1 MAAQEVDVLVVGAG
15 PAGLTAA
22 ATLRRYGV
30 DVLVL
35 ERKQRLST
43 HPRAT
48 VVSTSSMELLRSW
61 GLEDEIKAGG
71 MPEVEWLALVTETLA
86 DADRGE
92 LATLGLPTKEQAAIL
107 SPTAPLCVPQAQ
119 TEAILLGYV
128 RSLGVEVGFGHEVL
142 RVDVGEEG
150 AQALIQDGESTQVV
164 NARYV
169 IGADGAHSFVRSAL
183 GIEMA
188 GPGEIDTVSVSVV
201 FSAHLWDLV
210 GDRRYGLYPIV
221 RPDISSVFVPS
232 GTGDDW
238 VFGIDEDLV
247 GSMDEPELTRL
258 IRTAAGVPDLQP
270 RIHEIRTFR
279 FAAEIADRFRSGSTF
294 LIGDAAHRVTPRG
307 GTGMN
312 TAIADGYDLGW
323 KLSWVLKG
331 WARDELLETYEA
343 ERRPVVAHNVERS
356 VDERGSY
363 RDPIDE
369 IHIDL
374 GGRIAHLWVETER
387 GSVSTLDLVGGGLTL
402 FTGPDGKTGI
412 EAPAS
417 VDGSAPVTV
426 RELPAMTARALGIP
440 PGGSQ
445 LVRPSGVPV
454 RVGSEIAGN
463 DHEGDLRDLAA
474 ARSRGVIY
482 RF

>member
-1 MAAQEVDVLVVGAG
+1 MPDWRRHKTLCPMKGKNGMAAREVDLLVVGAG

-22 ATLRRYGV
+22 ATLARYGV
-30 DVLVL
+30 VVQVV

-48 VVSTSSMELLRSW
+48 VVSTRSMELLRSW

-71 MPEVEWLALVTETLA
+71 MPGVEWLALVTETLA

-92 LATLGLPTKEQAAIL
+92 LATLGLPTKEQAAVL
-107 SPTAPLCVPQAQ
+107 SPTAQLCAPQHH
-119 TEAILLGYV
+119 TEAVLLAHA
-128 RSLGVEVGFGHEVL
+128 RSFGVEVVFGQEVL
-142 RVDVGEEG
+142 RVDVGDERAE
-150 AQALIQDGESTQVV
+150 ALIREGDRTRAVS
-164 NARYV
+164 ARYI
-169 IGADGAHSFVRSAL
+169 IGADGARSIVRSAL
-183 GIEMA
+183 GIEMV
-188 GPGEIDTVSVSVV
+188 GPGEIDTVSVSVA
-201 FSAHLWDLV
+201 FSARLWDLV
-210 GDRRYGLYPIV
+210 GERRYGLYPIV

-232 GTGDDW
+232 GAGDHW
-238 VFGIDEDLV
+238 VFGIGEDLV
-247 GSMDEPELTRL
+247 GSIEAPELTRL
-258 IRTAAGVPDLQP
+258 IRTAAGVPDLDL
-270 RIHEIRTFR
+270 RIHEIRTFK
-279 FAAEIADRFRSGSTF
+279 FAAEIAERCRSGSAF
-294 LIGDAAHRVTPRG
+294 LIGDAAHRVSPRG

-323 KLSWVLKG
+323 KLSWALKG
-331 WARDELLETYEA
+331 WAGEELLDTYEA

-363 RDPIDE
+363 RDPNDE

-387 GSVSTLDLVGGGLTL
+387 GRVSTLDLVGDGLTL
-402 FTGPDGKTGI
+402 FTGPDGETGI

-445 LVRPSGVPV
+445 LVRPSGVPARV
-454 RVGSEIAGN
+454 RSEIP
-463 DHEGDLRDLAA
+463 LA
-474 ARSRGVIY
+474 R
-482 RF
+482 

>member
-22 ATLRRYGV
+22 ATLARYGV
-30 DVLVL
+30 VVHVV
-35 ERKQRLST
+35 ERKQRLSI

-48 VVSTSSMELLRSW
+48 VASTRSMELLRSW

-71 MPEVEWLALVTETLA
+71 MPGVEWLALVTETLA

-92 LATLGLPTKEQAAIL
+92 LATLGLPTKEQAAVL
-107 SPTAPLCVPQAQ
+107 SPTAPLCVPQHH
-119 TEAILLGYV
+119 TEAVLLAHA
-128 RSLGVEVGFGHEVL
+128 RSFGVEVVFGQEVL
-142 RVDVGEEG
+142 RVDVGDEG
-150 AQALIQDGESTQVV
+150 AEALIREGGRTRAVS
-164 NARYV
+164 ARYV
-169 IGADGAHSFVRSAL
+169 IGADGARSIVRSAL
-183 GIEMA
+183 GIEMV

-201 FSAHLWDLV
+201 FSARLWDLV
-210 GDRRYGLYPIV
+210 GERRYGLYPIV

-232 GTGDDW
+232 GAGDHW
-238 VFGIDEDLV
+238 VFGIGEDLV
-247 GSMDEPELTRL
+247 GSMEAPELTRL

-270 RIHEIRTFR
+270 RIHQIRTFK
-279 FAAEIADRFRSGSTF
+279 FAAEIAERFRSGSAF

-331 WARDELLETYEA
+331 WAGEELLDTYEA

-387 GSVSTLDLVGGGLTL
+387 GCVSTLDLVGNGLTL
-402 FTGPDGKTGI
+402 FTGPDGETAI

-426 RELPAMTARALGIP
+426 RELPAITARALGIP
-440 PGGSQ
+440 LGGSQ
-445 LVRPSGVPV
+445 LVRPSGVPARV
-454 RVGSEIAGN
+454 RSEIPLSAVV
-463 DHEGDLRDLAA
+463 HRDRVATRAA
-474 ARSRGVIY
+474 WTDGRRRS
-482 RF
+482 